1 VRGERREQSA
11 HGRGDASGER
21 MPLHA
26 IDRTGEPRRRG
37 EGGRR
42 GRVRSRAVSRSV
54 STPRSATPTIAV
66 GTATPGPS
74 TTAPPSSSTRAGV
87 TPRSRSSATIARAPP
102 AVSSLWPKER

>member
-1 VRGERREQSA
+1 
-11 HGRGDASGER
+11 

-42 GRVRSRAVSRSV
+42 GRVPRAVSRSV

-66 GTATPGPS
+66 GTATPGRRR
-74 TTAPPSSSTRAGV
+74 APSSSTRAGV